1 MKIVFMGT
9 PEFSL
14 DSLRVCCEYHE
25 LIGVFT
31 QPDRPKGRGKK
42 LQSPAVKIL
51 AESLGYEV
59 YQPEK
64 IKVDEWEDFLEKLKP
79 DVIVVVAYGQILSQR
94 ILDIPR
100 LGCINVHASLLPFY
114 RGASPY
120 QWAIVNGEKRTGVT
134 TMLMDEGLDT
144 GDMLF
149 KKEISIPEEM
159 TAGEL
164 HDELAKLGAEVLKET
179 LDAIENQ
186 NVKPIKQDDSKASYA
201 PLLTKKMACLSWDE
215 KAETLR
221 NKVRGLNPW
230 PVAFTSYQGE
240 ILKIFKMTDPRVF
253 KHDFLPGTVL
263 EITSQ
268 EILVAT
274 IDGSVSL
281 KEIQMGSGKRMD
293 VGAFL
298 RGRKIEKGVI
308 LGQ

>member
-240 ILKIFKMTDPRVF
+240 ILKIFKMTDPRVYE
-253 KHDFLPGTVL
+253 HDFLPGTVL

-274 IDGSVSL
+274 SDGSVSL